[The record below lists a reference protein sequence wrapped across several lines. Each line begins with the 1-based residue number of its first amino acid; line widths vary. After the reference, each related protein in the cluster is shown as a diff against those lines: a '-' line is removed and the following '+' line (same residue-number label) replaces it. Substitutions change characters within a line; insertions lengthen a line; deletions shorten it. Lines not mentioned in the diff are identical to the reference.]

1 MPEQAALT
9 LGLPPPE
16 GGQPDL
22 LIIAGEHSGDQHA
35 ALIVADLKAQ
45 FPDLNIAALGGEKLR
60 RAGAQLLFDFTAHSV
75 VGFVE
80 VVKSYA
86 FFKELFEL
94 IIKWINTYNPRH
106 LCLVD
111 YPGFNLRLAERLFQK
126 RISRKGGGAMGVHY
140 YISPQIWAWKAVRR
154 FKMERWLDSLGVIF
168 PFEVDTYKDTTLPVT
183 FVGHPFVS
191 TDYQLPVT
199 FRPDAPI
206 LLLPGSRRIAVS
218 RILPSMIG
226 ALKLLL
232 KQRPDERAT
241 IVYPDDKIRGVIEV
255 ILAKEKEVSGR
266 IDLQLIGPSVN
277 GKAAL
282 TSSGTISLACG
293 LAGIPGA
300 IVYRAHPLT
309 YWFARYLIQVP
320 YLGIAN
326 LLLKNTIYNEYIQWR
341 AKPSLLVKELEGAID
356 SEERISNAE
365 SVGRQLRDILRSKSS
380 VSAATWLAEQIRS
393 L

>member
-1 MPEQAALT
+1 MSKKPALV
-9 LGLPPPE
+9 LPPPE

-35 ALIVADLKAQ
+35 SLIVNDLKSQ
-45 FPDLNIAALGGEKLR
+45 YPDLNIVTLGGDKLR
-60 RAGAQLLFDFTAHSV
+60 LAGAQLLLNFTAHSV

-80 VVKSYA
+80 VMKSYA
-86 FFKELFEL
+86 YFKELFES

-111 YPGFNLRLAERLFQK
+111 YPGFNLRLAERLFRE
-126 RISRKGGGAMGVHY
+126 RISRKGGGEMGVHY
-140 YISPQIWAWKAVRR
+140 YISPQIWAWKARRR
-154 FKMERWLDSLGVIF
+154 FKMARWLDSLGVIF
-168 PFEVDTYKDTTLPVT
+168 PFELKAYEDTTLPVT

-191 TDYQLPVT
+191 TDYQLPVSYKA
-199 FRPDAPI
+199 DAPI

-218 RILPSMIG
+218 RILPSMIE
-226 ALKLLL
+226 AFVLLL
-232 KQRPDERAT
+232 KDRPDERAI
-241 IVYPDDKIRGVIEV
+241 IVYPDDKIQGVIED
-255 ILAKEKEVSGR
+255 ILDKKNKIAGR
-266 IDLQLIGPSVN
+266 IDQQKIGESVK
-277 GKAAL
+277 GKAVL

-309 YWFARYLIQVP
+309 YWFARSLIQVP

-326 LLLKNTIYNEYIQWR
+326 LLLKKTFYNEYIQGR

-356 SEERISNAE
+356 SEERISGAQR
-365 SVGRQLRDILRSKSS
+365 GAQQLLAILSSKRSI
-380 VSAATWLAEQIRS
+380 SAAAWLHKQMKS
-393 L
+393 D

>member
-35 ALIVADLKAQ
+35 ALMVANLKSQ

-60 RAGAQLLFDFTAHSV
+60 QAGAQLLLDLTAHSV

-80 VVKSYA
+80 VVKNYA
-86 FFKELFEL
+86 FFKELFES
-94 IIKWINTYNPRH
+94 IFKWINTYKPRH
-106 LCLVD
+106 LCMVD
-111 YPGFNLRLAERLFQK
+111 YPGFNLRLAERLFEK

-140 YISPQIWAWKAVRR
+140 YISPQVWAWKAKRR
-154 FKMERWLDSLGVIF
+154 FIMERQLDTLGVIF

-191 TDYQLPVT
+191 TDYQLPVA
-199 FRPDAPI
+199 FHPDAPV

-218 RILPSMIG
+218 RILPSMID
-226 ALKLLL
+226 AFELLL
-232 KQRPDERAT
+232 KQRPNERAT
-241 IVYPDDKIRGVIEV
+241 IVYPDVTIRDVIENLLV
-255 ILAKEKEVSGR
+255 RKKEISGK
-266 IDLQLIGPSVN
+266 IDLQLIGQSVN
-277 GKAAL
+277 GKAVL

-326 LLLKNTIYNEYIQWR
+326 LLLKKSFYNEYIQWQ

-356 SEERISNAE
+356 SEERISSAQTA
-365 SVGRQLRDILRSKSS
+365 GHQLRDILRCKGS
-380 VSAATWLAEQIRS
+380 VSAATWLGEQIR
-393 L
+393 